1 MLLLVGTG
9 RMAAS
14 TPATVDT
21 DDLQSP
27 TGQTVLVTGGAGFI
41 GSHLASTLIEANDV
55 RILDDFS
62 TGRPSVVPAEA
73 DVIEG
78 DVRDSE
84 TVERALDGVDT
95 VFHQAANVSVTAS
108 VDRPTETN
116 AVNLDGTLNVL
127 DAARSADARAVFAS
141 SCAVY
146 GQPETLPITESAPMR
161 PSSPYGVQ
169 KAAADRYVRLY
180 AELYGLETVT
190 LRYFNVY
197 GPGRSSGGYS
207 GVIRTFLSQASA
219 GDDVTVEGDGSQTRD
234 FVHVSD
240 VVRANLA
247 AATTDRVGEAFNVAT
262 GTETSVAE
270 LAELVTDAVGS
281 SSEIVH
287 VDPREGDIERSRG
300 DTERARAGLGFEA
313 IVDPRDGIERLVA
326 GE

>member
-1 MLLLVGTG
+1 METPT
-9 RMAAS
+9 AS
-14 TPATVDT
+14 TVETEGVR
-21 DDLQSP
+21 SP
-27 TGQTVLVTGGAGFI
+27 SGQTVLVTGGAGFI
-41 GSHLASTLIEANDV
+41 GSHLVSALTPDNDV
-55 RILDDFS
+55 RVLDDFS
-62 TGRPSVVPAEA
+62 TGRRSVVPSEV

-78 DVRDSE
+78 NVRDDT
-84 TVERALDGVDT
+84 TVERAVDGVDT

-108 VDRPTETN
+108 VDRPRETN
-116 AVNLDGTLNVL
+116 GVNLGGTLNIL
-127 DAARSADARAVFAS
+127 EAAKSADARVIFAS

-146 GQPETLPITESAPMR
+146 GEPESLPVSESAPLR

-169 KAAADRYVRLY
+169 KTAADRYVRMY
-180 AELYGLETVT
+180 AELYGVETIA

-247 AATTDRVGEAFNVAT
+247 AATTDYVGEAFNVAT
-262 GTETSVAE
+262 GTETSIRE
-270 LAELVTDAVGS
+270 LADIVTRSAES
-281 SSEIVH
+281 ASEVVH
-287 VDPREGDIERSRG
+287 TEPRAGDIPHSRGDIERARSR
-300 DTERARAGLGFEA
+300 LGFES
-313 IVDPRDGIERLVA
+313 IVGLREGIEALV